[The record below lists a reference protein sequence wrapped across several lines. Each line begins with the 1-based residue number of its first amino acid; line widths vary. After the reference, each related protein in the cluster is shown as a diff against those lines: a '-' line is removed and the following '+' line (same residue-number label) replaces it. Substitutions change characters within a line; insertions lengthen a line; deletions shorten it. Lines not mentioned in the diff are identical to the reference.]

1 MECSGTIRIVDALAL
16 PNDALVELRVPKKL
30 MLEQGAPTPA
40 DKRAIQDGI
49 EELTW
54 VAALKPTN
62 IGVPTFRDAVR
73 EYLEI
78 EVLTLRLRPDA
89 KVSRLV
95 ELVHRAIPYPVLLI
109 SRGGPPASDNYGVAS
124 AENAETTSISV
135 AHKRW
140 SQGETGQIVIEDVRS
155 TASFRPDAPTAVE
168 ATFLGSLALSGLPR
182 SDLFATYQGWF
193 DRIAALE
200 AARITGTF
208 AVPGAAEQGTALQ
221 GGLAEYTRIERELV
235 GLRARAKKEKQVGR
249 RVDLNVAIKRLE
261 GELATIRGLL

>member
-1 MECSGTIRIVDALAL
+1 MTSDPIIAALAL

-49 EELTW
+49 EELIW

-62 IGVPTFRDAVR
+62 IGVPVFRDTVR

-78 EVLTLRLRPDA
+78 EVLALNLRPDA

-95 ELVHRAIPYPVLLI
+95 ELVHRAIPYPVVLVTMCGNI
-109 SRGGPPASDNYGVAS
+109 CTV
-124 AENAETTSISV
+124 SV

-155 TASFRPDAPTAVE
+155 TETFRPDAPTTVE
-168 ATFLGSLALSGLPR
+168 AAFLGSLALAGLSR
-182 SDLFATYQGWF
+182 GDLFATYQGWF

-200 AARITGTF
+200 AALITGIF
-208 AVPGAAEQGTALQ
+208 AVPGAAEQGAALKD
-221 GGLAEYTRIERELV
+221 GLAEYTRIERELV

-249 RVDLNVAIKRLE
+249 RVELNVAIKRLE
-261 GELATIRGLL
+261 GELVSIRGQL

>member
-1 MECSGTIRIVDALAL
+1 MMADPIIAVLAL
-16 PNDALVELRVPKKL
+16 PNDALVDLRVPKKL

-62 IGVPTFRDAVR
+62 IGVPTFRDVVR

-78 EVLTLRLRPDA
+78 EVLALNLRPDA

-109 SRGGPPASDNYGVAS
+109 ARGG
-124 AENAETTSISV
+124 AENAETISISV

-155 TASFRPDAPTAVE
+155 AASFRPDAPTAVE
-168 ATFLGSLALSGLPR
+168 AAFLGSLALAGLPR
-182 SDLFATYQGWF
+182 GDLFATYQGWF

-208 AVPGAAEQGTALQ
+208 AVPGATEQGAALKD
-221 GGLAEYTRIERELV
+221 GLAEYTRIERELV
-235 GLRARAKKEKQVGR
+235 GLRAWAKKEKQVGR
-249 RVDLNVAIKRLE
+249 RVELNVAIKRLE
-261 GELATIRGLL
+261 GELGTIRAKL